1 MLKKSFLLMTILG
14 ITSQAADIKVED
26 FESNDYS
33 KFWKV
38 EGEAFGKSPSAQV
51 GRQQPIDGHQTK
63 LMANSFHKDDAGQGK
78 LTSNKFKLEKKYLSF
93 LIGGG
98 NHKGKTCLNLLI
110 DGKVVASATGS
121 NENALKKSYFEISK
135 FKGKEAVLE
144 IVDAHSGGWGY
155 VMVDEIF
162 QTDKMQVK
170 KKRSVSFKVPDNY
183 EVDLYADNQFVD
195 NPISIAVDTKGR
207 VYVAEALRFL
217 RGVEDTRRYNAWFLD
232 ELAINDLQGRLDLYD
247 KWTKKGLFKKG
258 HFTEYSERI
267 QTLIDTDGDG
277 KADKK
282 KLYAGEFN
290 HPLDGNGSS
299 ILLGM
304 DGEMYFASI
313 PHIWKLTDKDGDGVS
328 EKREQMISGFGFR
341 NGVNGHDLHGL
352 EWGVDGRLYFS
363 NGDRGYGIKTKEGG
377 FLFDS
382 ERGAVF
388 RCEPDGSNLERF
400 TIGNRNPQ
408 DLAFDQYGNMF
419 TVDNNRGNGDRS
431 RVCYLVELGD
441 YAWNS
446 GHENKTTF
454 FRATRLHERKGPRPI
469 DSWPNEGDWKTKF
482 EGQAAYCIPTSYYID
497 GGSAGITFN
506 PGKSLGPQLDNHFV
520 YSAYQRGIF
529 TFKFKPDGAG
539 LEIENVKNFWSGGHI
554 MDTEFSTDGKLYVA
568 DYVSTSNAKKG
579 ETKGSIYVLKEPE
592 FINHESV
599 KSADKI
605 LRAGFKKSSDDEL
618 YKNLFHVDMRVRMYS
633 QFELAGRKKAEVF
646 VIALNQKE
654 NELARLHGLW
664 GLGQLSRK
672 DSSYNSKIIPFAKD
686 ENWRIRAQVA
696 KVLGESKDSAAFN
709 TVMNLVQD
717 TNMRV
722 QFFAVTA
729 AGKLGGDKTVD
740 ALIKIAESNN
750 DKDIFLRHS
759 VVAGLIYSAANDK
772 IYSYAGNSLPA
783 VRRVVLLAL
792 ARLKDPRI
800 TDFLN
805 DKDVSI
811 VQETIRAVDRTK
823 VHAIVEKA
831 AVALKNYKDSEP
843 NITPADQERIIQWNY
858 RKGGVDSAQRLADF
872 AVNEKAQSRLRQ
884 IALNDL
890 SRWHEKMLVDPV
902 IGQIREVNPER
913 GDIKNILTAAVKTLM
928 SKNNDKEMKAL
939 LNSLALELNIGLD
952 KNKIAMQILNNSETT
967 ETRLDLYKK
976 VVAAKDPQLAKITSA
991 LINDSDKSMRIEAY
1005 KVLFSTDKKTFEEKI
1020 KSNAKEGKDLQVV
1033 YTVISDIENCGMDA
1047 VLVQGMK
1054 QMNRGRHA
1062 RESQLELVE
1071 ACSKSTNKNV
1081 QKVLTEYKEGLPKD
1095 DKYAAMS
1102 PVLFGGDAANGRKLV
1117 YEQGVGQCIIC
1128 HKIEGKGG
1136 IVAPDLTKVA
1146 AEKRATAKYFLES
1159 IMDPSAYVV
1168 PGFGNITVVSKSGDS
1183 IIGSLVKDEKS
1194 GLTLKLADGSTKFI
1208 KASDVKSKTPP
1219 ISSMPPMGTILK
1231 KHEIRDIIAYLQTL
1245 KGTDH

>member
-1 MLKKSFLLMTILG
+1 MFKKSLLIMAILG
-14 ITSQAADIKVED
+14 MTSQAADIKVDD
-26 FESNDYS
+26 FESKDYS

-38 EGEAFGKSPSAQV
+38 EGEAFGTSPSAQV
-51 GRQQPIDGHQTK
+51 GRQQPVDGHHTK

-78 LTSNKFKLEKKYLSF
+78 LTSNKFKLEKKYISF

-98 NHKGKTCLNLLI
+98 SHKGKTCLNLLV
-110 DGKVVASATGS
+110 DGKIVASATGS
-121 NENALKKSYFEISK
+121 NENSLKKAYFDISK
-135 FKGKEAVLE
+135 FKGSEAVLE
-144 IVDAHSGGWGY
+144 VVDAHSGGWGY
-155 VMVDEIF
+155 IMVDEIV
-162 QTDKMQVK
+162 QTDKLQVK
-170 KKRSVSFKVPDNY
+170 KKRSVSFKIPDNY
-183 EVDLYADNQFVD
+183 DVDLYADNQLVD

-247 KWTKKGLFKKG
+247 KWTKKGLFKEG

-277 KADKK
+277 KADEK

-328 EKREQMISGFGFR
+328 EKREKMITGFGFR

-454 FRATRLHERKGPRPI
+454 FRAAKLHERKGPKPI

-482 EGQAAYCIPTSYYID
+482 DGQAAYCIPTSYYID

-529 TFKFKPDGAG
+529 TFKFKPEGAG

-579 ETKGSIYVLKEPE
+579 QTKGSIYVLKEPE

-605 LRAGFKKSSDDEL
+605 LKAGFKKSSDSDL
-618 YKNLFHVDMRVRMYS
+618 YKNLFHVDMRVRLYS
-633 QFELAGRKKAEVF
+633 QFELANRKKDELF
-646 VIALNQKE
+646 LKALNQKD

-672 DSSYNSKIIPFAKD
+672 DNNYNSKLLPFAKD
-686 ENWRIRAQVA
+686 ENWRVRAQVA
-696 KVLGESKDSAAFN
+696 KVLGESKDSGTFE
-709 TVMNLVQD
+709 TVMQLVRD
-717 TNMRV
+717 SNMRV
-722 QFFAVTA
+722 QFFAATA
-729 AGKLGGDKTVD
+729 AGKLGGDKSVD
-740 ALIKIAESNN
+740 ALIKVAESNN
-750 DKDIFLRHS
+750 DKDIYLRHS
-759 VVAGLIYSAANDK
+759 VVAGLIYSAAKDK
-772 IYSYAGNSLPA
+772 IYSYAGSSQPA

-805 DKDVSI
+805 DNDVSI
-811 VQETIRAVDRTK
+811 VQETIRAVDRTD
-823 VHAIVEKA
+823 VHEIVEKA
-831 AVALKNYKDSEP
+831 AVALSNYKESEP
-843 NITPADQERIIQWNY
+843 NITAADQERIIQWNY

-913 GDIKNILTAAVKTLM
+913 GDIKNILTEAVKTLM

-952 KNKIAMQILNNSETT
+952 KNKIAMQILNDSEKT

-976 VVAAKDPQLAKITSA
+976 VVASKDSQLARITAA
-991 LINDSDKSMRIEAY
+991 LINDSDKLMRIEAY
-1005 KVLFSTDKKTFEEKI
+1005 KVLHATDRKAFEEKI
-1020 KSNAKEGKDLQVV
+1020 KINAKEGKDLQVV
-1033 YTVISDIENCGMDA
+1033 YSVISEIENCGMDG

-1054 QMNRGRHA
+1054 LMKRGRHA

-1071 ACSKSTNKNV
+1071 ACKKSSNKNV
-1081 QKVLTEYKEGLPKD
+1081 QKALTDYKESLPKE
-1095 DKYAAMS
+1095 DKYAAMD

-1128 HKIEGKGG
+1128 HKVEGKGG
-1136 IVAPDLTKVA
+1136 IVAPDLSKIA
-1146 AEKRATAKYFLES
+1146 SEKRATAKYLLES
-1159 IMDPSAYVV
+1159 ILDPSAYVV

-1183 IIGSLVKDEKS
+1183 IIGSLVKEEKS
-1194 GLTLKLADGSTKFI
+1194 GLTLKLADGSTKFV

-1219 ISSMPPMGTILK
+1219 ISSMPPMGSILK
-1231 KHEIRDIIAYLQTL
+1231 AHELRDIIAYLQTL
-1245 KGTDH
+1245 KGADH